1 MFGTRGNAK
10 KGDGRKR
17 NKTEKRLAEKLLLFL
32 ESLPRICAFTSYAKS
47 QHFDD

>member
-32 ESLPRICAFTSYAKS
+32 KSLPRICAFTS
-47 QHFDD
+47 